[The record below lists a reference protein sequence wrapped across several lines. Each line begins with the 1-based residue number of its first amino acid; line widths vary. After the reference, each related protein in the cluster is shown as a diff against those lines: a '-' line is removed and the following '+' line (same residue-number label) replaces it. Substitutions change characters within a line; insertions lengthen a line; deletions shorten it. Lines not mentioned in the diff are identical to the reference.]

1 MNYLFDN
8 DLNFAT
14 AVSLAADSTSDVLNL
29 GPNIG
34 TVERVDLKIDIL
46 THDHTG
52 AGTLTIN
59 LQDSADGSTSWTT
72 RATSGALTFNTL
84 ADGDVVNIPMPV
96 ENEAY
101 LKVVFDVSTA
111 LTGTVAATV
120 APFAR
125 RPA

>member
-1 MNYLFDN
+1 MNYLFD
-8 DLNFAT
+8 DQLNFAT

-34 TVERVDLKIDIL
+34 TVERVDLKVDIL

-59 LQDSADGSTSWTT
+59 LQDSADGLTSWTT

-96 ENEAY
+96 ENLPY
-101 LKVVFDVSTA
+101 LKVVFDVSAA